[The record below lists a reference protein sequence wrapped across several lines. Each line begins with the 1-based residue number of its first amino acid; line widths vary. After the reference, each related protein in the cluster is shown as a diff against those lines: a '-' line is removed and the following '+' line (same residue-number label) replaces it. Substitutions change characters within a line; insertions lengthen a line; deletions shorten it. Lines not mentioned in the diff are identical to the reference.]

1 MNNDLICYK
10 QMPVWTADTIPAA
23 FLSRHNTQEGTWGKL
38 HVLEGR
44 LKFYGL
50 DEHDNI
56 LSEKEL
62 SPDSGIHT
70 IEPQQWHKIEPL
82 GENLRMQLEFHC
94 DKADYFRK
102 KYGMT
107 ATHSAVKAAT
117 AAVPP
122 GKTLDLGCG
131 QGRNALYLGLLGFDV
146 TASDYNPAPLA
157 ALEDM
162 ADAENLRVQT
172 CIYDMNTAA
181 LAENYDFLVATVV
194 FMFLDAGRVPAI
206 IENMQAHTTPGGYN
220 LIVSAMDTEDH
231 PCVMPFSFTFREG
244 ELKKY
249 YEGWEMAEY
258 REEIGSMH
266 ATDAQGKPIQL
277 KFVTMLA
284 RKPA

>member
-1 MNNDLICYK
+1 M
-10 QMPVWTADTIPAA
+10 
-23 FLSRHNTQEGTWGKL
+23 
-38 HVLEGR
+38 
-44 LKFYGL
+44 
-50 DEHDNI
+50 
-56 LSEKEL
+56 
-62 SPDSGIHT
+62 
-70 IEPQQWHKIEPL
+70 
-82 GENLRMQLEFHC
+82 
-94 DKADYFRK
+94 
-102 KYGMT
+102 
-107 ATHSAVKAAT
+107 
-117 AAVPP
+117 
-122 GKTLDLGCG
+122 
-131 QGRNALYLGLLGFDV
+131 